1 MDREDALDAVA
12 LERLADGDGGG
23 DAGLVDANDDALV
36 RLHARLV
43 ALDDGH
49 ADPHRHAHPEGD
61 KIVLHLRRVHPL
73 HVLHESLAGAA
84 GVAAGANGEDLE
96 AATAGGDTGVGSD
109 AGLGGHGAARG
120 ERDGGLSGATGR
132 SGVRQGKGSH
142 GGGNAGHL

>member
-12 LERLADGDGGG
+12 LERLANGDGGG
-23 DAGLVDANDDALV
+23 DAGPVDADDDSLV
-36 RLHARLV
+36 RLHTRLV

-73 HVLHESLAGAA
+73 HELHESLAGAT
-84 GVAAGANGEDLE
+84 GVAAGGFREDLE
-96 AATAGGDTGVGSD
+96 AAAAGGDTGAGSD
-109 AGLGGHGAARG
+109 EGLGGHGAARR

-132 SGVRQGKGSH
+132 RGVRQGKGSH
-142 GGGNAGHL
+142 GGGNASHL